1 MVQLIF
7 LGPPGSGKGTYASR
21 IAVKY
26 GIPTLSTGE
35 MLRQAVK
42 SGSPIGAELK
52 VIMESGKLVSDEVVG
67 KVLIE
72 RLTQPDCLKGFILDG
87 FPRTIAQADTLG
99 KVLESRGVKLTR
111 AINVVVTEE
120 LVQKRLGGR
129 RSCGKC
135 GEIYNIFSLP
145 PKAEGICDKD
155 GEKLVIRQDDQP
167 ETIKKRFE
175 VYREQSEPLIAYYT
189 KRGLVSDVDGSLLV
203 DDVVA
208 KIAAAIDKETQ
219 S

>member
-21 IAVKY
+21 IAARY
-26 GIPTLSTGE
+26 SIPTLSTGE

-52 VIMESGKLVSDEVVG
+52 SFMEAGKLVPDEVVG
-67 KVLIE
+67 KVLME
-72 RLTQPDCLKGFILDG
+72 RLSQPDCLKGFILDG
-87 FPRTIAQADTLG
+87 YPRTIIQADMLG
-99 KVLESRGVKLTR
+99 KVLDSRGVKLTR

-135 GEIYNIFSLP
+135 GEIYNIFSMP
-145 PKAEGICDKD
+145 PKKEGVCDKD
-155 GEKLVIRQDDQP
+155 GEALVVRPDDQP
-167 ETIKKRFE
+167 ETIKKRFVE
-175 VYREQSEPLIAYYT
+175 YRDKSEPLIAYYT
-189 KRGLVSDVDGSLLV
+189 KRGMVSDVDGSQPV

-208 KIAAAIDKETQ
+208 KIVSAIEAAK

>member
-21 IAVKY
+21 IAAKY
-26 GIPTLSTGE
+26 VIPTLSTGE

-52 VIMESGKLVSDEVVG
+52 SFMEAGKLVPDEVVG
-67 KVLIE
+67 KVLME
-72 RLTQPDCLKGFILDG
+72 RLSQPDCLKGFILDG
-87 FPRTIAQADTLG
+87 YPRTIAQADTLA
-99 KVLESRGVKLTR
+99 KVLETRGVKLTR

-129 RSCGKC
+129 RSCSKC
-135 GEIYNIFSLP
+135 GEIFNIFTMPS
-145 PKAEGICDKD
+145 KKEGVCDKD
-155 GEKLVIRQDDQP
+155 GEALVIRPDDQP

-175 VYREQSEPLIAYYT
+175 VYREQSEPLIDYYT
-189 KRGLVSDVDGSLLV
+189 KRGLVSDVDGSRPV
-203 DDVVA
+203 EEVVA
-208 KIAAAIDKETQ
+208 KIVAAIEGALK

>member
-21 IAVKY
+21 IAAKY

-35 MLRQAVK
+35 MLRQSVK

-52 VIMESGKLVSDEVVG
+52 AFMDAGKLVPDEVVG
-67 KVLIE
+67 KVLME
-72 RLTQPDCLKGFILDG
+72 RLSQPDCLNGFILDG
-87 FPRTIAQADTLG
+87 YPRTIAQADTLG
-99 KVLESRGVKLTR
+99 KVLETRGVKLTR

-135 GEIYNIFSLP
+135 GEIYNIFTIP
-145 PKAEGICDKD
+145 PKKEGVCDKD
-155 GEKLVIRQDDQP
+155 GEPLVVRPDDQP

-175 VYREQSEPLIAYYT
+175 VYREQSEPLIAYYI
-189 KRGLVSDVDGSLLV
+189 KLGFVSDMDGSRPV
-203 DDVVA
+203 EEVVA
-208 KIAAAIDKETQ
+208 KIIAAIEAAK